1 MWSTTSSTCVASAK
15 MSSRSNGVMYCVF
28 RSWISSRVIVSP
40 SCSAALTSAWVTEA
54 FGYSRK
60 RRSISFA
67 ASSVLAPALEKR
79 S

>member
-1 MWSTTSSTCVASAK
+1 

-28 RSWISSRVIVSP
+28 SSWIRSCVIWSPVVSI
-40 SCSAALTSAWVTEA
+40 ALTSACVTDE

-60 RRSISFA
+60 RVSAWRA
-67 ASSVLAPALEKR
+67 ASSAFSPALTKR